1 MKKATQNNSFIKI
14 TTAFGYDSIIL
25 NSFQYYEAL
34 SELFS
39 LQAHAYFNGT
49 QGDLN
54 QVVGKPAVIS
64 LDGHSLV
71 TSEPRYFHGVVTS
84 ARILGSRVTVSDGG
98 ENYKNIELT
107 IQPKVSFCAFRKN
120 NRVYQKKDVKEIV
133 SLLFSE
139 HEVDFGICLTKSYP
153 KYDFKVQYNETD
165 LEFVLRL
172 LSEEGVSYCF
182 EHSKSNHKLVLFDD
196 VSFYK
201 PTEENRVSYSS
212 GSNDK
217 AHISSWHESQN
228 MIPKSSCLSG
238 FDMRKP
244 ESHPNHVL
252 LANGASYSPPLS
264 EHYEYLGEE
273 ATSDHYAGKNRHT
286 LESLQR
292 DGHFFSGDTSCR
304 SFSIGR
310 SFKFEQHEDKSFV
323 GKKYVLTHVSIQA
336 SVFNQTGGDGSSEQ
350 GVDMQFS
357 CTDANKLFRPS
368 LAVIKPKI
376 AGIQTAVVTGPSQ
389 GEVYVDQFGRIKVQ
403 FHWDREGRK
412 DAESSCWIRV
422 AQQSAGNGWGS
433 VFHPRVGQEVI
444 VEFVNGD
451 PDQPIVMGCL
461 YNGSN
466 SVPYSLPDNK
476 SQSGIKT
483 RTVQGQAVNFNE
495 LRFDDKPGKELVYL
509 HAEKTFQSVVEE
521 SSISLVEKDKV
532 ETINNNQTAK
542 IGKNL
547 SMDIGEVLSLSA
559 GKSIE
564 IKVGGASITMSSS
577 GSIDIK
583 GNEIAINGSAI
594 NLKAGKIAL
603 N

>member
-1 MKKATQNNSFIKI
+1 MKKATQNNNFIKI

-39 LQAHAYFNGT
+39 LQAQAYFNGT
-49 QGDLN
+49 QGELN
-54 QVVGKPAVIS
+54 QVVGQSAVIS
-64 LDGHSLV
+64 MDGHLLGSNK
-71 TSEPRYFHGVVTS
+71 PRYFHGIVTS

-107 IQPKVSFCAFRKN
+107 IQPKASFCAFRKN
-120 NRVYQKKDVKEIV
+120 NRIYQKKDVKEIIA
-133 SLLFSE
+133 LLFSE
-139 HEVDFGICLTKSYP
+139 HEVELSLNLTKTYK
-153 KYDFKVQYNETD
+153 KYEFKVQYNETD
-165 LEFVLRL
+165 LDFALRL
-172 LSEEGVSYCF
+172 LAEEGISYCF

-196 VSFYK
+196 ISFYK
-201 PTEENRVSYSS
+201 PNEENLVSYST

-228 MIPKSSCLSG
+228 MVPQSSCLSG
-238 FDMRKP
+238 FDMKKP
-244 ESHPNHVL
+244 ESHPNHVISG
-252 LANGASYSPPLS
+252 NTTSYSPPLS

-273 ATSDHYAGKNRHT
+273 ATSDHYAFKNRHT

-292 DGHFFSGDTSCR
+292 DGHVFSGDSSCR

-310 SFKFEQHEDKSFV
+310 SFKFDKHEDKSFV

-336 SVFNQTGGDGSSEQ
+336 SVFNQTGGNGSSEQ
-350 GVDMQFS
+350 GVDIQFS
-357 CTDANKLFRPS
+357 CVDANNTFRPILMLS
-368 LAVIKPKI
+368 KPKI
-376 AGIQTAVVTGPSQ
+376 SGIQTAVVTGPSN
-389 GEVYVDQFGRIKVQ
+389 GEVYVDKFGRIKVQ
-403 FHWDREGRK
+403 FHWDREGKK

-461 YNGSN
+461 YNGAKST
-466 SVPYSLPDNK
+466 PYALPDNK

-483 RTVQGQAVNFNE
+483 RSIQGKAANFNE

-509 HAEKTFQSVVEE
+509 HAEKTFHSVVEE

-532 ETINNNQTAK
+532 ETVNNNQSAK

-564 IKVGGASITMSSS
+564 IKVGGASISMSSS